1 MNEMRK
7 PVRRKDIPALRR
19 AEILSAAR
27 QLFSCHSYSDI
38 TMDAIAQRAGV
49 SKGNVYWYFAS
60 KRELFR
66 ELFQDMVR
74 RFEAELT
81 GVVETVAPP
90 RERLRLLTLALLEM
104 AEAHPEGMYVVG
116 QIGLEPELR
125 DVVKSEYTHMI
136 GEYID
141 VMTQLFAAAGERR
154 PRETATVYALILD
167 GLMAIAMM
175 HPEVYDRDMVMAV
188 LEERF
193 MTFGRDGNGK
203 TAAS

>member
-1 MNEMRK
+1 M

-19 AEILSAAR
+19 AEILSATR
-27 QLFSCHSYSDI
+27 QLFSYHSYSDI

-60 KRELFR
+60 KKELFR
-66 ELFQDMVR
+66 ELFQDMMR
-74 RFEAELT
+74 QFEEELT
-81 GVVETVAPP
+81 AVVESVMPP
-90 RERLRLLTLALLEM
+90 QEKLRLLTLTLLEM

-125 DVVKSEYTHMI
+125 DVVKSEYTHMMR
-136 GEYID
+136 EYID
-141 VMTQLFAAAGERR
+141 IMTHLFAAAGEET
-154 PRETATVYALILD
+154 PGETATVYALILD

-193 MTFGRDGNGK
+193 MTFGRDANGK